1 MKHSVLF
8 PNLCNA
14 VCYIG
19 YLFVVCFTVWWVLVC
34 VCASLNTFW
43 RIVNRAH
50 FMLLEISSLLA
61 IITTNLKSGLLV
73 LQGKPLHSE
82 PGGFRNNWNFLFIDT
97 STVSTRRG

>member
-1 MKHSVLF
+1 MLYVILGICSWCVSQ
-8 PNLCNA
+8 
-14 VCYIG
+14 YG
-19 YLFVVCFTVWWVLVC
+19 GSSC